1 MFSKKVATVARIL
14 QVAEVE
20 YGRKNLVFLSAT
32 WVLFELSSETQLWD
46 FLNSKLKPN
55 Q

>member
-14 QVAEVE
+14 QVAKVE
-20 YGRKNLVFLSAT
+20 HERRNFVFLSAT

-46 FLNSKLKPN
+46 LLNSKLKPN